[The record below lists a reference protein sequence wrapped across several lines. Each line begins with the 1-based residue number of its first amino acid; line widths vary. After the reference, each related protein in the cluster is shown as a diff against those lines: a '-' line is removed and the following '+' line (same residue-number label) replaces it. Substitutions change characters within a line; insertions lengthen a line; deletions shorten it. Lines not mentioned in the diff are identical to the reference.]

1 MSLHASKCRELN
13 REFYSS
19 VVIFQLN
26 EVNTHKKTD
35 ASKRFITHTMN
46 DGWFPTSIQLRYVHF
61 VRSTHIRML
70 NCIYHLQLVLNELYS
85 VHSNLRLIGDKCIE
99 LEWLRQSFVVCVE
112 CVDLSMFPLI
122 YQPLSIFVCCCGCR
136 IICLYDLHRLQKFPS
151 NSYNPTDT
159 KFNVFFSFFR
169 FFSLQFTTA
178 VRWH

>member
-1 MSLHASKCRELN
+1 
-13 REFYSS
+13 
-19 VVIFQLN
+19 
-26 EVNTHKKTD
+26 
-35 ASKRFITHTMN
+35 MN

-99 LEWLRQSFVVCVE
+99 LEWLRRSFVVCVE

-159 KFNVFFSFFR
+159 KFNVFFFFFR
-169 FFSLQFTTA
+169 FFFSPIHDCCSLTLISLIIAPIATMCVYA
-178 VRWH
+178 AAIISSMLV